1 MMVTAIFWALVKFAL
16 ILGFMMTNA
25 LVLIWLERKV
35 SGRIQRRLGPMRVG
49 RPQGWLQTTAD
60 ALKLLFKEDLI
71 PPGADRAAFVAA
83 PMLMFVGALLLYVV
97 VPFGPQLI
105 VRDLDV
111 GVLYFVAVGGLTV
124 LSMLAAGW
132 GSNNKYSLL
141 GAMRSTAQMLSYE
154 IPLVFAVAT
163 VTLLAGTMSVQGI
176 VAAQARYW
184 FVFLQPVAFLI
195 YLVALLAELNR
206 TPFDLSEAESEL
218 VAGYNTEYSGIRWS
232 MFFLAEYANLLA
244 GSAMAATLFLGGWSG
259 PWLPPVVW
267 FVLKTYF
274 LVFVAMWLRWT
285 LPRIR
290 MDQLMAL
297 GWKVLVPISLVNLVA
312 TGAWVVM
319 R

>member
-1 MMVTAIFWALVKFAL
+1 MVTAIFWALVKFAL

>member
-1 MMVTAIFWALVKFAL
+1 MVPAVFWALVKFAL

-83 PMLMFVGALLLYVV
+83 PMLMFVGTLLLYVV
-97 VPFGPQLI
+97 VPFGPGLI

-111 GVLYFVAVGGLTV
+111 GVLYFVAVGGLIV
-124 LSMLAAGW
+124 LGMLAAGW

-154 IPLVFAVAT
+154 VPLVFAVAT

-176 VAAQARYW
+176 VAAQARRW
-184 FVFLQPVAFLI
+184 FIFLQPVAFLI

-267 FVLKTYF
+267 FALKTYF

-285 LPRIR
+285 VPRIR